1 MRARNEGAVSL
12 SPGERDFLG
21 RLARVIFSNPFT
33 METDDLRALVGRT
46 RRPPGDHPLASIAP
60 VLEQRLKSLEGRGG
74 SSLAAIAP
82 EDRRLVE
89 YAFLFHA
96 YDRFLDPFDRLI
108 QAQIGKGDQ
117 PADAAFTADLLA
129 LLHARGF
136 TEEDAARLVA
146 LFYQIR
152 RAYHFIARAL
162 VGDSPSMKGL
172 RRALWDTV
180 FTADILAYRDHL
192 WNRMEDFS
200 TLLLGETGTGKGSAA
215 AAIGRSGLIP
225 FEPRARRFASSFTS
239 TFIAINLSQFPET
252 LIESE
257 LFGHRKGAFTGAV
270 EDHQGIFE
278 RCSPHGS
285 LFLDEIGDLS
295 APIQLKLLNVI
306 QERTFSPVG
315 SRRQVRFEGRLI
327 GATNRPLDLLRRE
340 GRFRDDF
347 FYRLSS
353 DVIEVPPL
361 RRRLREHPGELDQ
374 LVDLLLA
381 RMTGHPSSELSSRVL
396 RTLRGS
402 LPEDYAWP
410 GNVREL
416 EQALRRILLK
426 GSCEFPA
433 GGASRDGS
441 ADDEWLADAR
451 EGKLTAGELMQRYC
465 RMLHA
470 RHGTYEAVAA
480 RTGLDRRTVRK
491 HVGPGTTRRPS

>member
-1 MRARNEGAVSL
+1 MPEAV
-12 SPGERDFLG
+12 
-21 RLARVIFSNPFT
+21 RLAPREREFFGGLVRVIFSNPFAT
-33 METDDLRALVGRT
+33 EPAQLRPLVGRA
-46 RRPPGDHPLASIAP
+46 RLSSPGDHPLAALGP
-60 VLEQRLKSLEGRGG
+60 AVERKLRDLESRGAARLTAVEG
-74 SSLAAIAP
+74 
-82 EDRRLVE
+82 EDRRLLE
-89 YAFLFHA
+89 WAFLFQA
-96 YDRFLDPFDRLI
+96 YDRFVDPFDALI
-108 QAQIGKGDQ
+108 LEQIDRGDE
-117 PADAAFTADLLA
+117 PAAAPFTGDLMALLA
-129 LLHARGF
+129 RRGF
-136 TEEDAARLVA
+136 PDEDAARLVS
-146 LFYQIR
+146 LFFQVR
-152 RAYHFIARAL
+152 RAYFFIARSL
-162 VGDSPSMKGL
+162 TGDSASMKAL
-172 RRALWDTV
+172 RRALWDSV
-180 FTADILAYRDHL
+180 FTSDILAYRDHL

-225 FEPRARRFASSFTS
+225 FDPRTRRFARSFTG

-295 APIQLKLLNVI
+295 VPVQIKLLNVI
-306 QERTFSPVG
+306 QDRVFSPVG
-315 SRRQVRFEGRLI
+315 SRRQLRFAGRLI
-327 GATNRPLDLLRRE
+327 AATNRPLAALRRE

-374 LVDLLLA
+374 LVELLLERITGRPSEELRA
-381 RMTGHPSSELSSRVL
+381 RVITALKNGVPA
-396 RTLRGS
+396 G
-402 LPEDYAWP
+402 YAWP

-426 GSCEFPA
+426 GTCTWPEVPS
-433 GGASRDGS
+433 GGEE
-441 ADDEWLADAR
+441 EWLEQAR
-451 EGKLTAGELMQRYC
+451 EGSLSGSELLRRYC

-480 RTGLDRRTVRK
+480 RTGLDRRTVRR
-491 HVGPGTTRRPS
+491 HVAPKGSGSC